1 MMKLNLKTLLTVLLT
16 ITFFTSK
23 AQTTYDYT
31 FSTIGSSEASTIQ
44 GHLNNGDNVVVT
56 TTGRTN
62 LAINSNILKSTGGNA
77 TLTFKSEFRV
87 TMSVNTSIKSTSNKL
102 NVIFWSNSTNN
113 SNEKGMIRFG
123 EHTNP
128 TANVIIETNGGHLWV
143 GGGSNNTAWNGLT
156 VGDGY
161 AWGSASPSGNGWYG
175 IELYG
180 DCRFYTKG
188 GNIAFRGRSSDQIS
202 GQGSSFGIY
211 VIKSI

>member
-1 MMKLNLKTLLTVLLT
+1 MKNLKLYLIT
-16 ITFFTSK
+16 IYCCFQIGLN
-23 AQTTYDYT
+23 AQTTYNYT
-31 FSTIGSSEASTIQ
+31 YSLIGSTEASTIQ

-143 GGGSNNTAWNGLT
+143 GGGSNNTTWNNLT

-161 AWGSASPSGNGWYG
+161 AWGCASPGGNGWWG

-180 DCRFYTKG
+180 DCRFYTNG
-188 GNIAFRGRSSDQIS
+188 GNIAFKGRCTDLTS
-202 GQGSSFGIY
+202 GQGASFGIFF
-211 VIKSI
+211 K